1 MAERGRVRRGEVP
14 QPHHLPG
21 RHGHHSKASLCN
33 KNIST
38 PEMWLCRHRDYSSG
52 QIQLKWWQGKG
63 FHVEI
68 GRVSIQSFQNWKI
81 SVCEDFNGTWDRR
94 QAARPPRRNRN
105 FSNYFD
111 GFSFSLDSGT
121 TAGYEDVFLLKLIQC
136 SIIFCDFPVLFRVF
150 FSPACI
156 YWLCNFISD
165 FAADITTLYS
175 ELLIILLI
183 IIWREG
189 NGFIKIQDKMKDNS
203 Q

>member
-38 PEMWLCRHRDYSSG
+38 SDMWLCRHRDYSSG
-52 QIQLKWWQGKG
+52 QIQLKWWQGKA
-63 FHVEI
+63 FQVEI
-68 GRVSIQSFQNWKI
+68 GRISIQSFQNWKI

-136 SIIFCDFPVLFRVF
+136 SIILCDFPVLFRVF
-150 FSPACI
+150 FLPRVFTDYVISFLTLLLI
-156 YWLCNFISD
+156 LRRYTQSFWLYYWLLFEEKEMDS
-165 FAADITTLYS
+165 
-175 ELLIILLI
+175 
-183 IIWREG
+183 
-189 NGFIKIQDKMKDNS
+189 
-203 Q
+203 